1 MNWRLESGI
10 LAAILCALLIPFS
23 GHAADAAS
31 GHLFGYS
38 IGDQYPLDDTTRI
51 AVRGTPPS
59 RLNRIVA
66 QAPVKPDDIGQVLLI
81 TTPVS
86 HTILKIGVQQPF
98 QREEAARA
106 FAGKYLRLFSAKYP
120 AAEADLEVIG
130 RRGRIR
136 FSQEYELVMTLLEG
150 SQVKGTEEPW
160 VIELLYQAQPDSP
173 TAGDLSMLL
182 DKEIDVMELRG
193 QDTRGL

>member
-1 MNWRLESGI
+1 MNWRLRSGALVGLI
-10 LAAILCALLIPFS
+10 CGLLLPLA
-23 GHAADAAS
+23 GHAADATS

-38 IGDQYPLDDTTRI
+38 IGEQYPFDDSTRI
-51 AVRGTPPS
+51 AVPGTPPS
-59 RLNRIVA
+59 RLDRVVA
-66 QAPVKPDDIGQVLLI
+66 QAPVKPDDIAQVLLI

-86 HTILKIGVQQPF
+86 HTIFKIGVQQPF
-98 QREEAARA
+98 ETEEAARA

-136 FSQEYELVMTLLEG
+136 FSQDYELVMTLLEG
-150 SQVKGTEEPW
+150 SQVRGTDAPW
-160 VIELLYQAQPDSP
+160 VIEFLYQSQPDSLQ
-173 TAGDLSMLL
+173 AADLSMLL
-182 DKEIDVMELRG
+182 DKEIDVIELRG